1 METQQIQAIKQLVDI
16 AERRKVLL
24 ICCIF
29 LSTIIGITVYLLLPK
44 WYMSSCLLSYQQE
57 KINPTSL
64 SPELN
69 TTVKEILSTST
80 QIVLSRTN
88 LEEIITAEGLFQKE
102 VNSANMEDVV
112 NYMRGQIA
120 VIPSNEGNA
129 FSLTYMERDPDKVAR
144 VTNLLALRFIGENIK
159 NREERAVETSTYTKD
174 ELGMVQDLIDAK
186 EAVMRDY
193 KLKNYNQ
200 MSEQL
205 ETNTERVIALQAQY
219 QSTQRSIQEMEN
231 SRALLQDRL
240 ILNRQLTAAQMRV
253 DSKTTSQA
261 ERSVKTLAQ
270 LQAQL
275 RELQTRYT
283 DQHPKIKSITKEIAN
298 FDQTIDNNNGKN
310 GSTEIGMDLPSSNE
324 HLELQNN
331 LRGIG
336 ANIAKLNNEKDE
348 LKASIKKYEG
358 WITATPVKEAEW
370 SALTREYGELKR
382 RYDFLVGQNLQ
393 ADSAL
398 NLERRQKGSQF
409 KIEDPARKPEIPV
422 KPRFLIV
429 MGIALMAGCGL
440 GGGLALGLEHLDSSF
455 RDPAKLEET
464 LKLGVICSVP
474 HLSLPSEIAR
484 QRKRNLWEIAFFLLC
499 GLVIIAVI
507 ISLWMQGRLIL

>member
-1 METQQIQAIKQLVDI
+1 
-16 AERRKVLL
+16 
-24 ICCIF
+24 
-29 LSTIIGITVYLLLPK
+29 
-44 WYMSSCLLSYQQE
+44 
-57 KINPTSL
+57 
-64 SPELN
+64 
-69 TTVKEILSTST
+69 
-80 QIVLSRTN
+80 
-88 LEEIITAEGLFQKE
+88 
-102 VNSANMEDVV
+102 
-112 NYMRGQIA
+112 
-120 VIPSNEGNA
+120 
-129 FSLTYMERDPDKVAR
+129 
-144 VTNLLALRFIGENIK
+144 
-159 NREERAVETSTYTKD
+159 
-174 ELGMVQDLIDAK
+174 
-186 EAVMRDY
+186 MRDY

-205 ETNTERVIALQAQY
+205 ATNTERLIALQAQY

-231 SRALLQDRL
+231 SRVLLQDRL
-240 ILNRQLTAAQMRV
+240 ILNRQLNAAQMRANG
-253 DSKTTSQA
+253 KTTSQD
-261 ERSVKTLAQ
+261 EPSVETLAQ

-275 RELQTRYT
+275 RELQARYT
-283 DQHPKIKSITKEIAN
+283 DQHPKIKSLTKKIAN
-298 FDQTIDNNNGKN
+298 FDQTAIFDQTAENNNGKN
-310 GSTEIGMDLPSSNE
+310 GGTETGMGLSGSNE
-324 HLELQNN
+324 QLELQNN
-331 LRGIG
+331 VRGIS

-348 LKASIKKYEG
+348 IKGSIKKYEG
-358 WITATPVKEAEW
+358 WISATPVKEAEW

-422 KPRFLIV
+422 KPKFLIV